1 MNNLGTCG
9 AVRVAVRRA
18 VSEAVS
24 LAVSHAV
31 FWAVDRAVGWAVNEA
46 VDRPH
51 PHLKEFLRELQEG
64 EER

>member
-1 MNNLGTCG
+1 
-9 AVRVAVRRA
+9 VRR
-18 VSEAVS
+18 AVS

-31 FWAVDRAVGWAVNEA
+31 FWAVGRDLGGAVGWAVWRAVDRAVGWAVNEA

>member
-1 MNNLGTCG
+1 VFWAVGRDLGG
-9 AVRVAVRRA
+9 AVGWAVWR
-18 VSEAVS
+18 
-24 LAVSHAV
+24 
-31 FWAVDRAVGWAVNEA
+31 AVDRAVGWAVNEA